1 MAKRD
6 MKKALGASLKAEEQ
20 AVSSRF
26 EKSGTVLGKKE
37 PAPQA
42 RPEPDETGRVVRD
55 SPTAP
60 DVDAELLSRIKR
72 RCVKAGIS
80 ADEGEV
86 LRAGLNALDVMD
98 ERKLVRLFEGMRR
111 IKTGGPGREIPA
123 FIVRRAYAV
132 NLRGASHGT
141 PSRLGRRVI
150 ILYRTS

>member
-42 RPEPDETGRVVRD
+42 QPRPDETGQVVGE
-55 SPTAP
+55 SLKAP
-60 DVDAELLSRIKR
+60 DADAELISRIQK

-86 LRAGLNALDVMD
+86 LRAGLNALDVMND
-98 ERKLVRLFEGMRR
+98 GELARLFEGMRR
-111 IKTGGPGREIPA
+111 VRTGRPGLATPA
-123 FIVRRAYAV
+123 FIVRRAYTV
-132 NLRGASHGT
+132 NLRSASHGT

-150 ILYRTS
+150 ILYRSS